1 MNYNKIIEV
10 NIRMK
15 KVYPNY
21 PTLPKIV
28 KMGNNNQLEVV
39 EINPGHTESVF
50 RGYLQ
55 RVRVFQKQYL

>member
-1 MNYNKIIEV
+1 MNHNKVIEH

-15 KVYPNY
+15 KLYPNF

-28 KMGNNNQLEVV
+28 KKGENNQLKIH

-50 RGYLQ
+50 RGYLK
-55 RVRVFQKQYL
+55 RVGVFQRRYL

>member
-1 MNYNKIIEV
+1 MNHNKIIAH

-15 KVYPNY
+15 KLHPNF

-28 KMGNNNQLEVV
+28 KKGESNRLEVK

-50 RGYLQ
+50 RGYLK
-55 RVRVFQKQYL
+55 RVGVFQKQYF